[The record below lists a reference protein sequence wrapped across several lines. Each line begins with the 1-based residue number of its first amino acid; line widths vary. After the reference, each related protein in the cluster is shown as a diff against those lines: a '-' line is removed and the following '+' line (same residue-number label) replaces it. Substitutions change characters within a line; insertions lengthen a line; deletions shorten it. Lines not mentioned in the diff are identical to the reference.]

1 MKKWFLFSFIRLNLC
16 INSFNIH
23 IKKKF
28 KIDFI
33 RIILN
38 SLRARAESE
47 IKIFVLHFS
56 IDMKSIYFSSIII
69 DLIQSLFSLF
79 NEQCKIEERRGLNIY
94 FRDDKNIK
102 YFIENLQIL
111 EIEIQSPKRLH
122 LELRKIKLYW
132 ISIMNNHLISNQ
144 ILTK

>member
-1 MKKWFLFSFIRLNLC
+1 
-16 INSFNIH
+16 
-23 IKKKF
+23 
-28 KIDFI
+28 
-33 RIILN
+33 
-38 SLRARAESE
+38 
-47 IKIFVLHFS
+47 
-56 IDMKSIYFSSIII
+56 MKSIYFSSIII

-122 LELRKIKLYW
+122 LELRKIKLY
-132 ISIMNNHLISNQ
+132 
-144 ILTK
+144 